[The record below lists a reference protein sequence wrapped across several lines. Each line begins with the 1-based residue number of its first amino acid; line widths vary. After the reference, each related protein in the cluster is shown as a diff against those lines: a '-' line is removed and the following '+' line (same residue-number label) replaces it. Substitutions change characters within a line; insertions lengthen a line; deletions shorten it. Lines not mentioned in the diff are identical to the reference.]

1 MPHMQPPDQEE
12 RLNAPPPYRPSI
24 DRIFLDKLSESDRYL
39 VTKLD
44 SVDQRIEWLIIVALS
59 SHNRGIDLASSVKK
73 LEERVGRL
81 EQVQATATDDKKLLK
96 WIREN
101 AMAPAKIVGWLI
113 AAGVGAVLVALAE
126 RMLTK

>member
-24 DRIFLDKLSESDRYL
+24 DKIFLDKLSESDRYL

-44 SVDQRIEWLIIVALS
+44 SVDQRIEWLIVVALS

-73 LEERVGRL
+73 LEERVASL
-81 EQVQATATDDKKLLK
+81 EQANNPEDRSLLK

-101 AMAPAKIVGWLI
+101 VTAPAKMLGWLI
-113 AAGVGAVLVALAE
+113 ATGIGALLAAMAAKIFSE
-126 RMLTK
+126 

>member
-1 MPHMQPPDQEE
+1 MQPPDQEE

-44 SVDQRIEWLIIVALS
+44 SVDQRIEWLIVVALS
-59 SHNRGIDLASSVKK
+59 SHNRGIDLASSVRK
-73 LEERVGRL
+73 LEERVARL
-81 EQVQATATDDKKLLK
+81 EQANDPEDKSMLK

-101 AMAPAKIVGWLI
+101 VMAPAKMVGWLI
-113 AAGVGAVLVALAE
+113 ATGIGALIVVLLE
-126 RMLTK
+126 KYFGSK